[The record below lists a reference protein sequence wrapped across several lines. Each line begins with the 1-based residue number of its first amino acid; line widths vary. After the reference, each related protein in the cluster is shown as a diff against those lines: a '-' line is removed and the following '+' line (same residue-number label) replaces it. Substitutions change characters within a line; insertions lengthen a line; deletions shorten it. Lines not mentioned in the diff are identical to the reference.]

1 MTQPGMHWDHDGIK
15 RMVADAAQ
23 TAMDQEIAAV
33 ERRIRAVRCS
43 VYGEQARVR
52 RTAMHEGFKLQ
63 VEGCC
68 EDLVERAE
76 KALAHVTTR

>member
-43 VYGEQARVR
+43 VY
-52 RTAMHEGFKLQ
+52 